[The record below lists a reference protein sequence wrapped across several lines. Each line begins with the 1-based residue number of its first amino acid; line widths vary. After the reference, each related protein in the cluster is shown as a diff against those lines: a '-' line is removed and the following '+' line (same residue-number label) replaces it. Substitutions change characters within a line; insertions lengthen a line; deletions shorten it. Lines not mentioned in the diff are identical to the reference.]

1 MIKTNQLR
9 QPGSFLPTQQ
19 DRGYNQALVG
29 NGQIMIYELKT
40 GLEKTGVVELR
51 MMTESNSSHK
61 AESDLAAIENIASAV
76 AVMATV
82 QA

>member
-1 MIKTNQLR
+1 MAN
-9 QPGSFLPTQQ
+9 
-19 DRGYNQALVG
+19 
-29 NGQIMIYELKT
+29 NGKNELKT
-40 GLEKTGVVELR
+40 GLVEKTGVVELR